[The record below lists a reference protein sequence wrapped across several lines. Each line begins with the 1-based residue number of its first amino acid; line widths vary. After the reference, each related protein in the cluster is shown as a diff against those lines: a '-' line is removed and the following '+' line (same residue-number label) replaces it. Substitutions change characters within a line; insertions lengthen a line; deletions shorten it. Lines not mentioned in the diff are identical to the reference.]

1 MRDRRNTVESLGYE
15 VAYTLIEEMVV
26 MPTGIVSTL
35 LLMNRRGITED

>member
-1 MRDRRNTVESLGYE
+1 MRDRKIAVETLGYE
-15 VAYTLIEEMVV
+15 IAYRLIEELIV

>member
-1 MRDRRNTVESLGYE
+1 MIDRRNTVESLGYE